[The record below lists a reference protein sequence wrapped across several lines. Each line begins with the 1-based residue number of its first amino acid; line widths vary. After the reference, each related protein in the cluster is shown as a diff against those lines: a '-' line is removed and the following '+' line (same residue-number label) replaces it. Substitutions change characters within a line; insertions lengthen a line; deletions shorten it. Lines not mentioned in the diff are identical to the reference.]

1 MSEQKATLRARGADA
16 RSSSGAPGASGAET
30 LAAISIGE
38 YLKRQRLLR
47 GVTVEEL
54 SATTRIPLR
63 SLERLE
69 AGYFDGVS
77 DGFVRG
83 FVRTVALALGLDPD
97 DTVARMLDEPAAS
110 QWERNGAGLWRKQ
123 ALAVVALAVVTLLSL
138 WILRTGW
145 NLLVGGPG
153 SGRSREI
160 VMWRDPVHELARE
173 YSGGLDSGRESAVP
187 GPAADDDAGVYD
199 ESARDEVVYDDSG
212 YDETAASDEAAGAGE
227 SAGTDAAVVGTQP

>member
-1 MSEQKATLRARGADA
+1 MSEQKATLRARGVDA
-16 RSSSGAPGASGAET
+16 HSSSGASGVER

-47 GVTVEEL
+47 GITVEEL

-83 FVRTVALALGLDPD
+83 FVRTVALALGLDAD

-123 ALAVVALAVVTLLSL
+123 ALAVVALVVVTILAL
-138 WILRTGW
+138 WVLRTGW

-153 SGRSREI
+153 SAPSREI
-160 VMWRDPVHELARE
+160 VMWRDPVHQLASE
-173 YSGGLDSGRESAVP
+173 NPGALDSARGSAAP
-187 GPAADDDAGVYD
+187 GSATDGAGFYDAADSDDA
-199 ESARDEVVYDDSG
+199 SG
-212 YDETAASDEAAGAGE
+212 
-227 SAGTDAAVVGTQP
+227 SAGSRP

>member
-1 MSEQKATLRARGADA
+1 MSEQKAILRARGADA
-16 RSSSGAPGASGAET
+16 QPSSDTSDGSGVER
-30 LAAISIGE
+30 LAATSIGE

-47 GVTVEEL
+47 GITVEEL

-83 FVRTVALALGLDPD
+83 FVRTVALALGLDAD

-110 QWERNGAGLWRKQ
+110 QWDRGGAGLWRKQ
-123 ALAVVALAVVTLLSL
+123 ALAVVALVVVTILGL
-138 WILRTGW
+138 WVLRTGW

-153 SGRSREI
+153 SARSREV
-160 VMWRDPVHELARE
+160 VMWRDPVHLLARE
-173 YSGGLDSGRESAVP
+173 Q
-187 GPAADDDAGVYD
+187 
-199 ESARDEVVYDDSG
+199 
-212 YDETAASDEAAGAGE
+212 AAGAGSARE
-227 SAGTDAAVVGTQP
+227 SSASGWASDDEAVFDEAVSADPIGARP

>member
-1 MSEQKATLRARGADA
+1 LAGVER
-16 RSSSGAPGASGAET
+16 

-47 GVTVEEL
+47 GITVEEL

-83 FVRTVALALGLDPD
+83 FVRTVALALGLDAD

-110 QWERNGAGLWRKQ
+110 PWDRGGTGLWRKQ
-123 ALAVVALAVVTLLSL
+123 ALAVVALVVVTILAL
-138 WILRTGW
+138 WVLRTGW

-153 SGRSREI
+153 SSRSREVVI
-160 VMWRDPVHELARE
+160 WRDPVHQLARE
-173 YSGGLDSGRESAVP
+173 HSGGLGSARESAAP
-187 GPAADDDAGVYD
+187 GW
-199 ESARDEVVYDDSG
+199 
-212 YDETAASDEAAGAGE
+212 ASDDEAAYDEAASHDSIGA
-227 SAGTDAAVVGTQP
+227 QR

>member
-1 MSEQKATLRARGADA
+1 MSEQKAILRARGADA
-16 RSSSGAPGASGAET
+16 HASSGASDASDATGAER
-30 LAAISIGE
+30 LVAASIGE

-47 GVTVEEL
+47 GITVEEL

-83 FVRTVALALGLDPD
+83 FVRTVALALGLDAD

-110 QWERNGAGLWRKQ
+110 QWDRGGAGLWRKQ
-123 ALAVVALAVVTLLSL
+123 ALAVVALVVVTILGL
-138 WILRTGW
+138 WVLRTGW

-153 SGRSREI
+153 SARSREVVI
-160 VMWRDPVHELARE
+160 WRDPVHQLARE
-173 YSGGLDSGRESAVP
+173 HSAGAGSAGASAAPGGASGDE
-187 GPAADDDAGVYD
+187 ADY
-199 ESARDEVVYDDSG
+199 
-212 YDETAASDEAAGAGE
+212 DEAA
-227 SAGTDAAVVGTQP
+227 SADPIGTQP

>member
-16 RSSSGAPGASGAET
+16 QPSSGASDVSGVGR
-30 LAAISIGE
+30 LAATSIGD

-47 GVTVEEL
+47 GITVEEL

-83 FVRTVALALGLDPD
+83 FVRTVALALGLDAD

-110 QWERNGAGLWRKQ
+110 QWDRGGAGLWRKQ
-123 ALAVVALAVVTLLSL
+123 ALAVVALVVVTILGL
-138 WILRTGW
+138 WVLRTGW

-153 SGRSREI
+153 SARSRELVI
-160 VMWRDPVHELARE
+160 WRDPVHQLARDH
-173 YSGGLDSGRESAVP
+173 SAALDSARE
-187 GPAADDDAGVYD
+187 PATRGW
-199 ESARDEVVYDDSG
+199 
-212 YDETAASDEAAGAGE
+212 ASDDEAAHD
-227 SAGTDAAVVGTQP
+227 DAASADPVGARP